1 MIEQQNDETRR
12 HLEKVMSAEIKLRK
26 QTDANFDDRLQNYDE
41 KFTYAMSSFQ
51 AALGS
56 LGNKVVEQKETVRK
70 SSLSVFNS
78 FLIVFICRFINVV
91 NIFFKFTFLQNNS
104 IVSNI

>member
-12 HLEKVMSAEIKLRK
+12 QLEKVMSAEIKLRK
-26 QTDANFDDRLQNYDE
+26 QTDANFDERLKNYDE

-56 LGNKVVEQKETVRK
+56 LSNKLIEQKETVSIEYLK
-70 SSLSVFNS
+70 TIYYICVVIKCCNFKC
-78 FLIVFICRFINVV
+78 FI
-91 NIFFKFTFLQNNS
+91 LL
-104 IVSNI
+104 